1 MGVTSLGP
9 HTRPACYQAL
19 LEICLIKKKCG
30 SNYCVCL
37 FFFPWGHVMEI
48 PLSDWSIRAGVQI
61 SGSVLFLP

>member
-1 MGVTSLGP
+1 MGVLSLGP

-19 LEICLIKKKCG
+19 LEICLIKKMWIELL
-30 SNYCVCL
+30 CL